1 MSVRAPFL
9 LLVVAACT
17 SAEPRPPRPLDT
29 AGATIPWQERCGR
42 RVGSAAAEAGDP
54 GLADAAVSFAELHGD
69 NFTYYAVT
77 LRGAGS
83 EGLVLHIDRKHLP
96 LADEHADGWRHE
108 VTAAR
113 VRWRREDGI
122 TRAELDVP
130 ATAQPAERTR
140 ERLLAAADACIA
152 DPFDPPD
159 AK

>member
-1 MSVRAPFL
+1 MSIRATCL

-17 SAEPRPPRPLDT
+17 SAEPRLLRPLDT
-29 AGATIPWQERCGR
+29 ADATSPWQERCGR
-42 RVGSAAAEAGDP
+42 RVWSAAAEAGEP

-69 NFTYYAVT
+69 NFVYYAVT
-77 LRGAGS
+77 LRGAGP

-130 ATAQPAERTR
+130 ASGPWAERTR

-152 DPFDPPD
+152 DAFDPPA